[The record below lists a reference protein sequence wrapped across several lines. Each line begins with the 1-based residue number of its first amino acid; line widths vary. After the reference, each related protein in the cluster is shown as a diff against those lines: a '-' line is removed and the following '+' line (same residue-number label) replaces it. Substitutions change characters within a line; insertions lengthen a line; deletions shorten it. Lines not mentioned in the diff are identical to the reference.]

1 MTRPPLR
8 VPEPPF
14 PRPSAAR
21 RLLPMLA
28 LMIMALLWLTFYGDI
43 DLSSLNKPVT
53 PEVPVERLGRPLD
66 DSDSLTPVDRG
77 AYLARAGNCAHCHTA
92 PGGTPY
98 AGGRAVVTPFGDVYA
113 GNLTPDRKTGIGS
126 WSADDFWRA
135 MHQGR
140 SRDGRLLYPAFPY
153 PAFTGIR
160 REDSDALFAYLM
172 QLPPVEQTNRAHTLR
187 WPYSTQ
193 AALQVWQWLYFS
205 PAPWT
210 PEPQRSAEWN
220 RGAYLVQTLAHC
232 GSCHTPRNRF
242 GATNEGRAFAGA
254 LMPDGLW
261 YAPSLRS
268 IDEAGVQQWSVDDV
282 ARLLRS
288 GRATRGTAQ
297 GPMAEVVLH
306 STQHLSDTDLVAMGQ
321 YLKSLSVLP
330 ATDDAV
336 ALAPRAPD
344 ARLMQSGAAIYE
356 KHCADCHGKQG
367 EGMAGAFPAL
377 AGQRAVLMENSHNLL
392 QSLLYGGYG
401 ASTRTAPLP
410 HGMPPFMLT
419 LNDIEAA
426 AVLTYIRNA
435 WGNAAPEV
443 TPLDVQRQRDA
454 AIR

>member
-8 VPEPPF
+8 LPPPRF

-21 RLLPMLA
+21 RLLPMFA
-28 LMIMALLWLTFYGDI
+28 LMVMALLWLTFYGDI
-43 DLSSLNKPVT
+43 DLSQIDKPAA
-53 PEVPVERLGRPLD
+53 PELPVEQLGRPLD
-66 DSDSLTPVDRG
+66 GSDSLTAVERG
-77 AYLARAGNCAHCHTA
+77 AYLARAGNCAYCHTA
-92 PGGTPY
+92 PDGAPY

-113 GNLTPDRKTGIGS
+113 GNLTPDRKTGIGG
-126 WSADDFWRA
+126 WSTDDFWRA

-153 PAFTGIR
+153 PAFSGIR
-160 REDSDALFAYLM
+160 REDADALHAYLM
-172 QLPPVEQTNRAHTLR
+172 QLPPVEQANRAHTLR

-193 AALQVWQWLYFS
+193 AALQVWQWLYFR
-205 PAPWT
+205 PAPWN

-242 GATNEGRAFAGA
+242 GAGNEGRALAGA

-268 IDEAGVQQWSVDDV
+268 IDEAGVQQWSPDDV

-288 GRATRGTAQ
+288 GRAPRGSAQ
-297 GPMAEVVLH
+297 GPMAAVVLH
-306 STQHLSDTDLVAMGQ
+306 GTQHLSDADLVAMGR

-336 ALAPRAPD
+336 AHAPRVPD
-344 ARLMQSGAAIYE
+344 ARLMQSGAALYE
-356 KHCADCHGKQG
+356 RHCADCHGKQG
-367 EGMAGAFPAL
+367 EGLPGAFPAL
-377 AGQRAVLMENSHNLL
+377 AGQRAVLMDNSHNLL

-401 ASTRTAPLP
+401 PSTRAAPLP

-435 WGNAAPEV
+435 WGNAASEV